1 MTDHQKKRVL
11 FLQAEIRSAFF
22 FCAYV
27 YRTRR
32 EKGLAR
38 ILLQK
43 KSNAAIWIAPVC
55 AALIVMPFWTAGLF
69 TVMPFSYHFSSESMS
84 RAAAELPVSSFYRLL
99 TFENKLFKASK
110 PEQVDTF
117 QWVDAAFHAASSIS
131 LRDPRTFLGKE
142 LPGFSIYDG
151 RILIAGEGTNYT
163 NMPIESAEPDPKS
176 ISQPPVNDEPEQ
188 MPALYEKKILL
199 YFTHTSEAFTP
210 GNGQAPVHIVEVGDM
225 IAKKLAEKEIGV
237 SVNKTDIGELLNK
250 KGKKYSASYEESRAV
265 VASAQQQQPS
275 LEYLIDIHR
284 DSQLKDVTTAVIN
297 GKSMAKTV
305 FVVGGEHQGYEE
317 NARFAAALHELFEQY
332 YPGLSRGVIVKSGS
346 QTNGKFNQD
355 LSKRAVLIEM
365 GGVENTREELERSAE
380 AFADILSRFVKSE
393 QNE

>member
-1 MTDHQKKRVL
+1 M
-11 FLQAEIRSAFF
+11 QAEIRSAFF

-43 KSNAAIWIAPVC
+43 KSNAAIWIAPAC

-99 TFENKLFKASK
+99 TFENKSFKASK
-110 PEQVDTF
+110 TDQVDTL

-163 NMPIESAEPDPKS
+163 NMPIESAEPDQKS
-176 ISQPPVNDEPEQ
+176 ISQPPVEKEPGQ
-188 MPALYEKKILL
+188 APVAYEKKILL

-225 IAKKLAEKEIGV
+225 IAKKLAEREIGV

-250 KGKKYSASYEESRAV
+250 KGKKYSASYEESRTV

-284 DSQLKDVTTAVIN
+284 DSQLKDVTTAAIN
-297 GKSMAKTV
+297 GQKMAKTV
-305 FVVGGEHQGYEE
+305 FVVGGEHPGYEE
-317 NARFAAALHELFEQY
+317 NARFAAALHELFEKY

-380 AFADILSRFVKSE
+380 AFADILSRYVKAE

>member
-22 FCAYV
+22 FSAYV

-43 KSNAAIWIAPVC
+43 KSNAAIWIAPAC

-84 RAAAELPVSSFYRLL
+84 RAVAELPVSSFYRLL
-99 TFENKLFKASK
+99 TFENKSFKAAK
-110 PEQVDTF
+110 TEKVDTF
-117 QWVDAAFHAASSIS
+117 QWIDAAFHAASSIS

-176 ISQPPVNDEPEQ
+176 ISQPPVEEPGQ
-188 MPALYEKKILL
+188 APAAYEKKILL

-225 IAKKLAEKEIGV
+225 IAKKLAERKIGV

-250 KGKKYSASYEESRAV
+250 KGKKYSASYEESRTV
-265 VASAQQQQPS
+265 VVSAQQQQPS

-284 DSQLKDVTTAVIN
+284 DSQLKDVTTDVVN
-297 GKSMAKTV
+297 GQKMAKTV
-305 FVVGGEHQGYEE
+305 FVVGGEHPGYEE
-317 NARFAAALHELFEQY
+317 NARFASALHELFEKY

-365 GGVENTREELERSAE
+365 GGVENTREELERSAA